1 MNWETIAAVSEA
13 VGAIAVVVSLIYL
26 AVQIRQNTK
35 AIRGT
40 TIDAITAHQQEE
52 LRWSS
57 EMPEVF
63 RKALEEPEA
72 LTYEESWR
80 LSEWMT
86 SAFTARQNEYHQYR
100 EGLLDEEVWLSIEN
114 IIRLLMG
121 LPYTQTWWNDHGSKN
136 LTPSFV
142 AKVDSILAEGERYAK
157 DELKSVLPGQ

>member
-1 MNWETIAAVSEA
+1 MNWETIAAISEA
-13 VGAIAVVVSLIYL
+13 VGAMAVVVSLIYL

-86 SAFTARQNEYHQYR
+86 A
-100 EGLLDEEVWLSIEN
+100 SIHRTPE
-114 IIRLLMG
+114 RVSPVSG
-121 LPYTQTWWNDHGSKN
+121 KDFWTKKSGSRSK
-136 LTPSFV
+136 TSF
-142 AKVDSILAEGERYAK
+142 DC
-157 DELKSVLPGQ
+157 